1 MKNPQALIRIIPSGT
16 SRMGK
21 WAALVLILL
30 SSCQKRDA
38 HTILETGETAGSL
51 KEVAAP
57 ENFNWDTRKKIT
69 LEISPLETSSTE
81 KYPLQVFTEDGD
93 LLFQHGM
100 TMQEGLQ
107 QEMLVPA
114 DARQLVVQYGSIR
127 KQLEISNGGIRF
139 DFITPIPTE
148 FQ

>member
-1 MKNPQALIRIIPSGT
+1 MKNPQALIRIVPSGT

-21 WAALVLILL
+21 WAALLLLVLA
-30 SSCQKRDA
+30 SCQKKDA
-38 HTILETGETAGSL
+38 RNIIETGETTESF
-51 KEVAAP
+51 KEVTAP

-81 KYPLQVFTEDGD
+81 KYALQVFTETGE

-114 DARQLVVQYGSIR
+114 DARELVVQYGSIR

-139 DFITPIPTE
+139 DFLTPIPAE